1 MRLLIDGDACPN
13 RQEVIEL
20 ALHYGIEVL
29 LFIDFAHVIEDERI
43 EDERIQII
51 MCEVGKDSVDQMIL
65 SYLQDGDLLI
75 SQDYGLASLALLKNV
90 MILHVSGKRIT
101 EDNINNLLT
110 SRYLGHL
117 SRKQN
122 KHVKGPKKRD
132 YKTSQFF
139 LRELEKILIENKIN
153 EEKAILE

>member
-1 MRLLIDGDACPN
+1 MRLLIDGDACPD
-13 RQEVIEL
+13 RQKVIEL
-20 ALHYGIEVL
+20 ALHYGVEVL
-29 LFIDFAHVIEDERI
+29 LFIDFAHVI

-65 SYLQDGDLLI
+65 SYLQEGDLLI
-75 SQDYGLASLALLKNV
+75 SQDYGLASLALLKKV
-90 MILHVSGKRIT
+90 TILHVLGKRIT

-117 SRKQN
+117 SRKQH
-122 KHVKGPKKRD
+122 KHVKGPKKRN
-132 YKTSQFF
+132 YRTTQFF
-139 LRELEKILIENKIN
+139 LRELEKIFIENKIN